1 MFVLVLKY
9 YAINPLSLSSVELA
23 YLHSIT
29 NKMEVSSNNL
39 DEIIKNKLNPG
50 QLKEFNRI
58 YYGRTDHCHLELKES
73 SLEASKVNLF
83 QIAAYSF
90 SAQKEIRDPRIVKV
104 GLIQHSIVLPTEKP
118 NEEQRQAIFNK
129 IDKIIHV
136 AAAENVK
143 IICLQEA
150 WSMPF
155 FLSTRE
161 KEKWSGFTES
171 AERGPSFIF
180 LSYLAK
186 KYQMVII
193 SPILENDEGTWWN
206 TAVVINEKGEFMGK
220 HRKNHLPSV
229 GSFNE
234 TSYYSPGNTGHPV
247 FGTKY
252 GKIAVNICYGRHQAL
267 NWLMFGLNGAEIV
280 FNPAATIA
288 EFGETFWR
296 IEARNAAIANSYFTC
311 SINRVGTEL
320 FTKNDGSDVKRTYY
334 GSTYATAPNGHRTPG
349 LSKVNDGL
357 LIIEIDLNLC
367 RQVKDQWGFNM
378 TARLDMYAKELKSL
392 VENK

>member
-1 MFVLVLKY
+1 
-9 YAINPLSLSSVELA
+9 
-23 YLHSIT
+23 
-29 NKMEVSSNNL
+29 MEVSGTNL
-39 DEIIKNKLNPG
+39 DEIIKNKLNPH
-50 QLKEFNRI
+50 QLKEFNKI
-58 YYGRTDHCHLELKES
+58 YYGRADHCELKVKQS
-73 SLEASKVNLF
+73 SSEAGKNNKF

-90 SAQKEIRDPRIVKV
+90 LAEKETRDPRIAKI
-104 GLIQHSIVLPTEKP
+104 GLIQHSIVLSTEKP
-118 NEEQRQAIFNK
+118 IEEQRQAIFNK
-129 IDKIIHV
+129 IDKIISV
-136 AAAENVK
+136 AAAEDVK
-143 IICLQEA
+143 VLCLQET

-155 FLSTRE
+155 FLCTRE
-161 KEKWSGFTES
+161 KDKWANFTES
-171 AERGPSFIF
+171 AEQGPSFTF
-180 LSYLAK
+180 LSSLAK

-220 HRKNHLPSV
+220 HRKNHLPSI
-229 GSFNE
+229 GSFSE

-247 FGTKY
+247 FDTKY

-288 EFGETFWR
+288 EFGESFWG
-296 IEARNAAIANSYFTC
+296 IEARNAAIANGYFTC
-311 SINRVGTEL
+311 SINRVGTEI
-320 FTKNDGSDVKRTYY
+320 FTKIDNSKVKRSYY

-357 LIIEIDLNLC
+357 LIVEMDLNLC

-378 TARLDMYAKELKSL
+378 TARLDMYAQELEAVVGTK
-392 VENK
+392 